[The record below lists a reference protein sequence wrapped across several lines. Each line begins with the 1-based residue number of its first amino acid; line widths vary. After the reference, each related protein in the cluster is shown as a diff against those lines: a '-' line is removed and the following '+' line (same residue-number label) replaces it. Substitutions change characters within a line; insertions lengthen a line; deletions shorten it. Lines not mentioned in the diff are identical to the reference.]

1 MIWIV
6 LDNMQKSGS
15 LLITDKMQQFGQDA
29 MIWIK
34 RNILLKDLGA
44 FGKILNLRSL
54 FKSKRM
60 KEFQR
65 QQKKFPRFST
75 QDLQL
80 FALIATQLLS
90 QLI

>member
-34 RNILLKDLGA
+34 RNILLKDLGT
-44 FGKILNLRSL
+44 FGKILNLSSVFKFKEDERISAPAKKVSPLFHTRSAVV
-54 FKSKRM
+54 SV
-60 KEFQR
+60 
-65 QQKKFPRFST
+65 
-75 QDLQL
+75 
-80 FALIATQLLS
+80 IATQLLS